1 MALLG
6 QRDVGAADLQQPR
19 RVAEPL
25 IVGPEWP
32 AVRRFVVARLH
43 AWMSACGT
51 LRTLMP
57 ALSMSA
63 LGGEADIPNP
73 SSDVR

>member
-1 MALLG
+1 MVRG
-6 QRDVGAADLQQPR
+6 R
-19 RVAEPL
+19 RGRVN
-25 IVGPEWP
+25 GTT
-32 AVRRFVVARLH
+32 
-43 AWMSACGT
+43 SAIGT